1 MIGELK
7 CHRIIQNW
15 QGLEKLI
22 NGIAEAVNPVSG
34 LIDKNYLSNITT
46 GQATQEETATFLL
59 DINET
64 ERKVRDQFIEDC
76 VKDSSSFLD
85 SSKDEK
91 LKFQV
96 HRIKSL

>member
-1 MIGELK
+1 MTGELK

-34 LIDKNYLSNITT
+34 LIDKNYLFNITT
-46 GQATQEETATFLL
+46 GQATHEETATFLL

-91 LKFQV
+91 LKFQA